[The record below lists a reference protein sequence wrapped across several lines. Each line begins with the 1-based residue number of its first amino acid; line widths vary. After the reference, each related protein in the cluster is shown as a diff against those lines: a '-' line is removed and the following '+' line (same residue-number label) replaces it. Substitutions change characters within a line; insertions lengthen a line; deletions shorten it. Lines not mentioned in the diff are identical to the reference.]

1 MRSIRR
7 MVPWLAAVA
16 CFVAALTV
24 VPTAWA
30 PGFIVAAALLA
41 SFGLLDGPR
50 PPPASSGDGF
60 PSSAWRLRHDG
71 GETVLEQVALASF
84 FDRTLRRHRLLRLL
98 AGVLVYL
105 PTVALAGVV
114 VLAMAMPGFSPSAGG
129 LLAGV
134 ALAAGLLVPVVMFHR
149 RGRNPVWFRLR
160 LHDARLEL
168 NGAAPGWNQ
177 TGFVRDLDAS
187 QLQRIGV
194 AYAKVTVGPT
204 LRLPCLVL
212 HLDDGA
218 TLQLPPMPGSGP
230 DLESV
235 AAAATL
241 IGDHLRLPPE
251 RIALPARDNLRLP
264 ADGKGA

>member
-1 MRSIRR
+1 VRSIRR
-7 MVPWLAAVA
+7 IGPWVAAVA

-30 PGFIVAAALLA
+30 PGFFVASALLA

-50 PPPASSGDGF
+50 PAQVSSGDGF
-60 PSSAWRLRHDG
+60 PSPAWRLRRDA
-71 GETVLEQVALASF
+71 GETVLEQVALAAF
-84 FDRTLRRHRLLRLL
+84 FERTLRRHRLLRLL
-98 AGVLVYL
+98 AGALVYL

-114 VLAMAMPGFSPSAGG
+114 VLALAMPGFSPSAGG
-129 LLAGV
+129 LMAVV

-160 LHDARLEL
+160 LRDARLEL
-168 NGAAPGWNQ
+168 DGAAAGWNRP
-177 TGFVRDLDAS
+177 VSARHLDAS
-187 QLQRIGV
+187 QLRRIGV
-194 AYAKVTVGPT
+194 VYAKVTSGPT

-218 TLQLPPMPGSGP
+218 TLQLPPMPGRGP
-230 DLESV
+230 DLEPI

-241 IGDHLRLPPE
+241 IGDHLRLPSD

>member
-7 MVPWLAAVA
+7 IGPWLAAVA

-30 PGFIVAAALLA
+30 PGFFVASALLA

-50 PPPASSGDGF
+50 PAQASPGDGF
-60 PSSAWRLRHDG
+60 PSSAWRLRHEA
-71 GETVLEQVALASF
+71 GETVLEQIVLAAF
-84 FDRTLRRHRLLRLL
+84 FDRALRRHRLLRLL
-98 AGVLVYL
+98 AGALIYL

-129 LLAGV
+129 LMAV
-134 ALAAGLLVPVVMFHR
+134 MALAACLLAPVVMFHR

-160 LHDARLEL
+160 LRDARLEL
-168 NGAAPGWNQ
+168 NGVAAGWDRPV
-177 TGFVRDLDAS
+177 FVRHLDAS

-230 DLESV
+230 DLEPV

-251 RIALPARDNLRLP
+251 RIALPVRDNLRLP